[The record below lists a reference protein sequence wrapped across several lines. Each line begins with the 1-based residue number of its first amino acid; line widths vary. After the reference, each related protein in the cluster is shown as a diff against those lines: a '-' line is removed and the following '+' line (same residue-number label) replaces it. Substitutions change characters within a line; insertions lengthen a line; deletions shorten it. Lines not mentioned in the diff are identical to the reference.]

1 MNGPG
6 AATGALG
13 GIRVLDLT
21 RGIAGPLAA
30 MFLADFGA
38 EVLRIDDGRDGP
50 DRSRPG
56 FALWNRNKRG
66 LALDPG
72 TTEGRA
78 RLAELLRGTDV
89 CVTPG
94 TGPRAVVD
102 LEAARRENPGL
113 VVLAVPPFL
122 GAERWAGGAESPGLL
137 AAMTG
142 VALRQSSFEGG
153 PVDPVFPYLTYLQG
167 AWAAAAGVAALIER
181 ESSGH
186 GQLVT
191 AGGVHAAMV
200 ASSASLVIDP
210 ASTEVPASHG
220 PGGPHPMYTRYRCA
234 DGGWLF
240 MATLTTKFQ
249 EAALRVL
256 GLSELLTDERIG
268 GRIEAMLLPANR
280 TWVRQRFVEVFA
292 TKSTEEWLAALRAA
306 DVPTAPVCRRED
318 WLDSALL
325 RSVGMRVELDDPIHG
340 TVVTPG
346 NPVNLVATP
355 WTLARQ
361 APQPGDTADVDW
373 TPRADPR
380 TPAPSARGPLAGL
393 RVLDLGTILAGP
405 YAGTLLA
412 ELGADVIKVEIP
424 AGDSWRERGMPY
436 IRGQRGVA
444 IDLQS
449 AAGLDAFHALVRTSD
464 AVLDNY
470 RAGVLER
477 LGIDYDRLKLVKED
491 IVSVSITGFGPSSPE
506 PAFDPLL
513 QARSGM
519 MTSQGGDSE
528 PVFMTVAVNDVTTAT
543 LAVLGTVLALFHR
556 ARTGAG
562 QAVWLSLAGTSA
574 FAQAEE
580 LIELP
585 GRQPPVVGGRDFRGP
600 DPLHAFYE
608 ASDGWVRVEAD
619 SVDELVR
626 AGLLDH
632 DGEGIAERLSAAVAK
647 LGRDEAVRRLAEAGV
662 PAAPARRL
670 SELTADPEYADF
682 EVFTTLERPGMSTV
696 LAPGRYVRFSRT
708 EQDATLTA
716 PGVGEHTAE
725 VLGEVG
731 IDAGEIEKLA
741 EAGAVRLGEPMVF
754 RPMAAYR

>member
-1 MNGPG
+1 MSEPDAPPG
-6 AATGALG
+6 ALS

-21 RGIAGPLAA
+21 SGIAGPIAA
-30 MFLADFGA
+30 MFFGDFGA
-38 EVLRIDDGRDGP
+38 DVVRVEGAEDP

-56 FALWNRNKRG
+56 FVLWNRNKQG
-66 LALDPG
+66 LVLDPAS
-72 TTEGRA
+72 EDGRA
-78 RLAELLRGTDV
+78 RLAELLRGADV
-89 CVTPG
+89 CVASG
-94 TGPRAVVD
+94 TGQLMVE
-102 LEAARRENPGL
+102 LEAARRDNPGL
-113 VVLAVPPFL
+113 VVLSVPPLL
-122 GAERWAGGAESPGLL
+122 GEPPWAGGDESPGLL

-142 VALRQSSFEGG
+142 VALRQSSFDGG
-153 PVDPVFPYLTYLQG
+153 PVDPVFPYLLYLQG

-186 GQLVT
+186 GQVVT
-191 AGGVHAAMV
+191 VGGVHAAMV

-210 ASTEVPASHG
+210 AAPEVPAANG

-240 MATLTTKFQ
+240 MATLTPKFQ
-249 EAALRVL
+249 EAALTVL
-256 GLSELLTDERIG
+256 GLRDLLDDERIG
-268 GRIEAMLLPANR
+268 GRVEAMLLPANR
-280 TWVRQRFVEVFA
+280 TWVRERFVEVFA
-292 TKSTEEWLAALRAA
+292 SRTTGEWLEALRGA
-306 DVPTAPVCRRED
+306 DVPAAPLQRRED

-325 RSVGMRVELDDPIHG
+325 RSVGMRVELDGADRG
-340 TVVTPG
+340 KVVTPG

-355 WTLARQ
+355 WRLARP
-361 APQPGDTADVDW
+361 APAPAGAELPDWGPKVDPG
-373 TPRADPR
+373 
-380 TPAPSARGPLAGL
+380 TPAPAARGPLAGL

-412 ELGADVIKVEIP
+412 ELGADVVKVEIP
-424 AGDSWRERGMPY
+424 AGDSWRDRGMPY

-444 IDLQS
+444 IDLQCE
-449 AAGLDAFHALVRTSD
+449 AGRATFLELVRTSD

-477 LGIDYDRLKLVKED
+477 LGIDYEHLAAVKED

-519 MTSQGGDSE
+519 MTAQGGASE

-556 ARTGAG
+556 IRSGAG

-574 FAQAEE
+574 FAQSEE
-580 LIELP
+580 LIEIP
-585 GRQPPVVGGRDFRGP
+585 GRTPPLTGGRDFRGP

-608 ASDGWVRVEAD
+608 AADGWVRVEAASAD
-619 SVDELVR
+619 ALL
-626 AGLLDH
+626 APGLLDA
-632 DGEGIAERLSAAVAK
+632 DGGELAERLAGALAK
-647 LGRDEAVRRLAEAGV
+647 LGRDEAVQRLTAAGV

-670 SELTADPEYADF
+670 KELTEDPEYAAF
-682 EVFTTLERPGMSTV
+682 SVFATLERPGMTTV
-696 LAPGRYVRFSRT
+696 LAPGRYARFSRT
-708 EQDATLTA
+708 EQDRTLSP

-725 VLGEVG
+725 VLAELGLGE
-731 IDAGEIEKLA
+731 DEIGRLV

-754 RPMAAYR
+754 RPMLAYR